1 MVEWGGG
8 ACYSTIIPSQLFHH
22 NLNHG
27 VTVLLTRL
35 LLPALLCAALPNASS
50 AADPFSFQNG
60 DRVILIG
67 STLIEREQKS
77 SYWELALTRKNQGKQ
92 VTFRNLGWSGDT
104 VHAEAR
110 GRFDYANPAKCL
122 DQLVSLTK
130 ELKPTVLVI
139 CYGHNESFAGKAGV
153 PAFIKGWNTLLDALK
168 PTQARIVL
176 MSPTRFGPTLP
187 PERNAYL
194 ALYRDAIQSVA
205 AARGLAFVD
214 LFTLVPEPR
223 TDNGMHLTPD
233 GYRESAVRLIGAET
247 PVDEEL
253 RQAIIAK
260 NRLFF
265 HRWRPQNETYLFG
278 FRKHEQ
284 GRNAVEVAQF
294 DPLVAQAEK
303 QIQALLAK
311 HP

>member
-1 MVEWGGG
+1 MFLSRFLW
-8 ACYSTIIPSQLFHH
+8 
-22 NLNHG
+22 
-27 VTVLLTRL
+27 
-35 LLPALLCAALPNASS
+35 PALLLVGMPVVSS
-50 AADPFSFQNG
+50 AADPFLLQNG
-60 DRVILIG
+60 DRVVLIG

-77 SYWELALTRKNQGKQ
+77 GYWELALTQKNAGKSIS
-92 VTFRNLGWSGDT
+92 FRNLGWSGDT

-110 GRFDYANPAKCL
+110 GRFDYANEAKRL
-122 DQLVSLTK
+122 DQLISLTK
-130 ELKPTVLVI
+130 ELKPTVIVI
-139 CYGHNESFAGKAGV
+139 CYGQNESFAGKDGV
-153 PAFIKGWNTLLDALK
+153 PSFTKGLEKLLDLLQ

-176 MSPTRFGPTLP
+176 MSPTRFGAVLAPA
-187 PERNAYL
+187 RNATL
-194 ALYRDAIQSVA
+194 SLYRDALQAVA
-205 AARGLAFVD
+205 QQRKLAFVD

-223 TDNGMHLTPD
+223 TENGIHLTPE
-233 GYRESAVRLIGAET
+233 GYRESAALLSGTAPRES
-247 PVDEEL
+247 EEL

-303 QIQALLAK
+303 QIQTLAAK
-311 HP
+311 SQ